1 MNPYA
6 QSLLTVLSYAVVGGL
21 AVIGSK
27 YGVIDSTTT
36 TLILGGVLTH
46 FGFIGAP
53 ATASAIKGSG
63 NGSTPVDATTL
74 GPKG

>member
-1 MNPYA
+1 MNPYV
-6 QSLLTVLSYAVVGGL
+6 QSLLTVISYAVVGGL

-53 ATASAIKGSG
+53 ATASAIKG
-63 NGSTPVDATTL
+63 NSTTPTVPPGAQ
-74 GPKG
+74 G